1 MEMIETKKRARLSYV
16 GKNTVS
22 SFMEVNIASLK
33 RAGRLRTSEAYTA
46 TLSSFMRFMNGKEIV
61 FRRMDAD
68 LMAAYEGYLRRNGV
82 AKNSTS
88 FYMRIL
94 RAVYNR
100 AVDKGFTRQ
109 RRPFRLV
116 YTGIDKTVKRAVSF
130 EVIKLIK
137 DLDVGTSQ
145 SLAFARDMFLFS
157 FYTRGMSFVDM
168 AYLKKK
174 DLDNGIL
181 SYRRKK
187 TGQRLSIKWEGCMQE
202 IVDRH
207 PRFGSPYLLPII
219 GNIAKEERKQY
230 KNSLCLVNRRLKII
244 GDMLKLS
251 HPLTM
256 YVARHSWAS
265 IAKEKNIPISVI
277 SESMGHD
284 SERTTLIYLAT
295 LDNALIDDAN
305 RAILHDLM

>member
-1 MEMIETKKRARLSYV
+1 MIETKKRARLSYA
-16 GKNTVS
+16 GKTTLS
-22 SFMEVNIASLK
+22 SFMEVSIASLK
-33 RAGRLRTSEAYTA
+33 RSGRVRTSEAYTA

-61 FRRMDAD
+61 FGRVDAD
-68 LMAAYEGYLRRNGV
+68 LMAAYESYLRRHGV
-82 AKNSTS
+82 GKNSTS

-100 AVDKGFTRQ
+100 AVDRGFTRQ
-109 RRPFRLV
+109 RRPFRYV
-116 YTGIDKTVKRAVSF
+116 YTGIEKTVKRAVSF

-137 DLDVGTSQ
+137 DMDLGPSR

-174 DLDNGIL
+174 DLANGVL

-187 TGQRLSIKWEGCMQE
+187 TGQLLTIKWEGCMQE

-207 PRFGSPYLLPII
+207 ARLASPYLLPII

-230 KNSLCLVNRRLKII
+230 KNSLCLVNRRLKVI
-244 GDMLKLS
+244 GDLLGLP

-284 SERTTLIYLAT
+284 SERTTLIYLAA

-305 RAILHDLM
+305 MVILRDLL